1 MLIYIKSPECNI
13 CRPFF
18 YRMIYNFK
26 NQSSNNLYNKPKSM
40 CMCMHDLLFPLINYI
55 EQKVALLVDMSEW
68 LRRQTWNLLGFARA
82 GSNPAVDVF
91 LFLVFSIIVKS
102 IQVYNTYILHTLN
115 NMVKRNLFIS
125 LSF

>member
-82 GSNPAVDVF
+82 GSNPAVDVY
-91 LFLVFSIIVKS
+91 LFLVFSFIVKS
-102 IQVYNTYILHTLN
+102 SPYKYTTHTYYTHWITWSN
-115 NMVKRNLFIS
+115 VICSS
-125 LSF
+125 LM